1 MLGREWLEQGLCTF
15 SLELMEVGNK
25 LVCSLDE
32 EVPSAHMLGS
42 RTEDMECTGRNES
55 TWAEVGRCNALVVTL
70 SHALNQKC
78 PYF

>member
-15 SLELMEVGNK
+15 FLVLMEVGNK

-32 EVPSAHMLGS
+32 EVAFAYMLGS
-42 RTEDMECTGRNES
+42 RTDELECTGRNES
-55 TWAEVGRCNALVVTL
+55 TWVEVGRCNALVVTL
-70 SHALNQKC
+70 SHGLKRKC